1 MNPRKLFRLL
11 LLTRDLRTAFCAWRL
26 GIPWLHLE
34 KKGKN
39 VVIKGTNIPVTDL
52 PSALPQGLSLHLG
65 RLAPFGFSLQ
75 VADQQGKKVILL
87 DTGEVQLWLDDA
99 DVTCVA
105 EEVFGIQEYG
115 VRVAKD
121 TIVIDVGM
129 HVATT
134 ALYFAKEPNVRTVVA
149 FEPSLSAIE
158 KAERNLAVN
167 TDLAKKIEVRR
178 YALGSENG
186 KAYLQVA
193 PGLAAIGRIA
203 QTAGSETCGSDD
215 ELVEIRDAEAELQSL
230 LAQTA
235 DHQQI
240 ILKVDC
246 EGSEREIFRRFSAN
260 TLSRIDVILL
270 EWHSPSILSEIR
282 RTLEK
287 SAFSLLVQRKN
298 KDLGMLYA
306 FRQQS

>member
-11 LLTRDLRTAFCAWRL
+11 LFTRDLRSAFCAWRL

-34 KKGKN
+34 KQGKN

-52 PSALPQGLSLHLG
+52 PSALPPGLSLHLG

-75 VADQQGKKVILL
+75 VADQRGKKVILL
-87 DTGEVQLWLDDA
+87 DTGEVKLWLDDA

-105 EEVFGIQEYG
+105 EEVFGTQEYG
-115 VRVAKD
+115 VRVSKD

-134 ALYFAKEPNVRTVVA
+134 ALYFAKEPHVRTVVA

-167 TDLAKKIEVRR
+167 ADIAKKIEVRR

-193 PGLAAIGRIA
+193 PGLGAISKIA
-203 QTAGSETCGSDD
+203 QTASSETGSDD

-230 LAQTA
+230 FAQST

-240 ILKVDC
+240 ILKMDC

-270 EWHSPSILSEIR
+270 EWHSPSILSEIS